1 MKYAKLI
8 KTIKEAAREAA
19 APAPKLPPGYPQVP
33 LINYMPPGVP
43 VIINPIVD
51 TANVPQGPKPGN

>member
-1 MKYAKLI
+1 MKYEKLI
-8 KTIKEAAREAA
+8 ATIKESVKGVGQ
-19 APAPKLPPGYPQVP
+19 PKLPPGYPMVP
-33 LINYMPPGVP
+33 LINYQPPGVP

>member
-1 MKYAKLI
+1 MKYANLI
-8 KTIKEAAREAA
+8 KTIKESVKEAA
-19 APAPKLPPGYPQVP
+19 TAKPQLPPGYPQVP

>member
-8 KTIKEAAREAA
+8 ATIKESVKEAQN
-19 APAPKLPPGYPQVP
+19 PAPKLPPGYPMVP
-33 LINYMPPGVP
+33 LLNYQPPGMP
-43 VIINPIVD
+43 VIINPVVD